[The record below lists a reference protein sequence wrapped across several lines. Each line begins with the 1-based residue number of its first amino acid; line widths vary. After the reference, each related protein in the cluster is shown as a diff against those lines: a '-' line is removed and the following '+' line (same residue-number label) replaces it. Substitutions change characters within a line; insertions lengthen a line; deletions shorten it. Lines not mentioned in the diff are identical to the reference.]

1 MAEVV
6 IKIPKDLEQEFGGV
20 KSIFWQLAVGRVI
33 NEELERLRRLKQI
46 VSKSKLAEKDVEE
59 LSNEV
64 TGNVGDG
71 GGDELPVAGEARV
84 DDDRTES

>member
-46 VSKSKLAEKDVEE
+46 VSKSKFILLPFYLIK
-59 LSNEV
+59 N
-64 TGNVGDG
+64 G
-71 GGDELPVAGEARV
+71 GKNI
-84 DDDRTES
+84 

>member
-1 MAEVV
+1 MTEVV
-6 IKIPKDLEQEFGGV
+6 VKIPADLEQEFGGV

-46 VSKSKLAEKDVEE
+46 VSKSKLTEKDVEE

-64 TGNVGDG
+64 NKD
-71 GGDELPVAGEARV
+71 LSARY
-84 DDDRTES
+84 EKLFSKG

>member
-33 NEELERLRRLKQI
+33 NEELERLRKLKQI
-46 VSKSKLAEKDVEE
+46 VSKSELTEKDVEE

-64 TGNVGDG
+64 NEG
-71 GGDELPVAGEARV
+71 LSARY
-84 DDDRTES
+84 EKLFCK